1 MAIFF
6 KFNAELLS
14 KKIIAKSDLV
24 HKILVSYV
32 AILKY
37 IKESISIDLVI
48 ELKSDKDNRKVI
60 LFSTKKLIYDFKIFY
75 CDHTDEMK
83 KIFNGK
89 ELIN

>member
-1 MAIFF
+1 MIY
-6 KFNAELLS
+6 
-14 KKIIAKSDLV
+14 KIQ
-24 HKILVSYV
+24 VSHV
-32 AILKY
+32 TILKY
-37 IKESISIDLVI
+37 IKESISIVIVI
-48 ELKSDKDNRKVI
+48 ELKSNKDNRKVI

>member
-1 MAIFF
+1 MIY
-6 KFNAELLS
+6 
-14 KKIIAKSDLV
+14 KIQ
-24 HKILVSYV
+24 VSHV
-32 AILKY
+32 TILKY
-37 IKESISIDLVI
+37 IKESISIVIVI

-75 CDHTDEMK
+75 CEHTDEMK